1 MNRSSRKTGTLK
13 YSLLLLLAAAI
24 WGLGTV
30 CIKGIVEEIP
40 PFWLVG
46 SRFFSA
52 GLVLCAVF
60 APQLARLAREGRL
73 ADHLKASL
81 ILSVPMIAGYMAN
94 SLGLTDTTAAKSS
107 FLAGLYC
114 VIVPFIAWGL
124 TRKRPTAFN
133 ISAALLCVVGVG
145 LVSLAGQSDL
155 TMGWGDAVTLLS
167 SLLFA
172 IQLAATSKMA
182 PGRNMPAI
190 TALQFIFGG
199 AMALVVA
206 AFVEQ
211 PPAMQA
217 FADPSMIASLAYLVL
232 GATCAALLLQNIGLA
247 KVPAASGSL
256 LLSFESVFGVLF
268 SVMLLNETL
277 TLPMLCGFGLIFLAV
292 VVSEWLPSSG
302 LVARM
307 RKRRQR
313 RRRPLVLASE
323 ND

>member
-1 MNRSSRKTGTLK
+1 MNRSSRKTSTLK

-30 CIKGIVEEIP
+30 CMKGIVEEIP
-40 PFWLVG
+40 RSGWQEAAS
-46 SRFFSA
+46 SRQASCCAPCSRRSFQGWHAKA
-52 GLVLCAVF
+52 GF
-60 APQLARLAREGRL
+60 
-73 ADHLKASL
+73 DHLKASL

-182 PGRNMPAI
+182 PGRDMRAI

-199 AMALVVA
+199 AIGLVVA

-247 KVPAASGSL
+247 KVPAAS
-256 LLSFESVFGVLF
+256 
-268 SVMLLNETL
+268 
-277 TLPMLCGFGLIFLAV
+277 
-292 VVSEWLPSSG
+292 
-302 LVARM
+302 R
-307 RKRRQR
+307 
-313 RRRPLVLASE
+313 
-323 ND
+323 

>member
-1 MNRSSRKTGTLK
+1 MK

-30 CIKGIVEEIP
+30 CIKGIVAEIP

-46 SRFFSA
+46 GRFFSA
-52 GLVLCAVF
+52 GIVLCAIF
-60 APQLARLAREGRL
+60 APQLAKLAREGRL
-73 ADHLKASL
+73 VEHLKVSFV
-81 ILSVPMIAGYMAN
+81 LSVPMIAGYMAN

-114 VIVPFIAWGL
+114 VIVPFIAWAL
-124 TRKRPTAFN
+124 TKKRPTGFN
-133 ISAALLCVVGVG
+133 ICAAVLCVAGVG

-206 AFVEQ
+206 AFTEQ
-211 PPAMQA
+211 PPAMQV

-247 KVPAASGSL
+247 KVSAASGSL

-268 SVMLLNETL
+268 SVMLLNEML
-277 TLPMLCGFGLIFLAV
+277 TLPMVCGFGLIFLAV
-292 VVSEWLPSSG
+292 VVSEWLPSSSLAG
-302 LVARM
+302 RLRKESKALDQNAFASDAQPGKPAR
-307 RKRRQR
+307 QEG
-313 RRRPLVLASE
+313 V
-323 ND
+323 